1 MPVFMG
7 LQDFLRDKNALLE
20 NENGYKTE
28 SDSAKSKLTL
38 RSFTQT
44 ASCCIVTI

>member
-1 MPVFMG
+1 MPVFIG
-7 LQDFLRDKNALLE
+7 LRVFLRDKKDLLE